1 MVHVEV
7 KEGKR
12 SDLETPGAD
21 AKGIRGPNADDIKA
35 EEGAPG
41 KVHKVCS
48 RDGICLMQDGWS
60 FDHGRHGTRPASAG
74 YGHRPLE
81 AI

>member
-1 MVHVEV
+1 MQ
-7 KEGKR
+7 KPK
-12 SDLETPGAD
+12 DLGPETPGAD

-60 FDHGRHGTRPASAG
+60 FDHGRHGTRTASAG
-74 YGHRPLE
+74 YG
-81 AI
+81 